1 VSPLRG
7 VGPRL
12 SAALLAVLLGA
23 FGIAYGIVVPSF
35 ERALVNSKLAALERN
50 AHVVAADL
58 LNATSEQQ
66 WQEVAD
72 EANADFS
79 ARVVIFTYSNGLL
92 ANFADSNPGRA
103 SDIADD
109 PVVQAAARSGRPA
122 HGTVTRRGQRY
133 AEAAVPSVALGA
145 AVLLSGSLHDTLAT
159 VHLAQRRLV
168 IAAGFAFAFAL
179 LLGYGGA
186 YLFAR
191 RLRRLERAAD
201 RIAGGSFDEPV
212 VDPGSDEIG
221 ELARAFERMRQR
233 LAQLDRARSEFI
245 ANASH
250 ELRTP
255 LFSLGGF
262 LELLDDEEMD
272 DETRAEF
279 LAQMR
284 QQVERLAKLA
294 TDLLDLSRLDAGRL
308 TVVRERVSLGSV
320 AAAVAGEFAARARRQ
335 ERPLVVEDGD
345 AAALGDEERIAQIA
359 RVLVD
364 NALLHTPPGTTVRL
378 RAARRGGTALLVV
391 EDDGPG
397 IPEQEAGQVFE
408 RFHRLSGA
416 VAAGSGL
423 GLAIA
428 RELAELMGGRIEL
441 ESEPGRTVFALV
453 LSVAAAADQQPVP
466 A

>member
-1 VSPLRG
+1 
-7 VGPRL
+7 
-12 SAALLAVLLGA
+12 
-23 FGIAYGIVVPSF
+23 
-35 ERALVNSKLAALERN
+35 
-50 AHVVAADL
+50 
-58 LNATSEQQ
+58 
-66 WQEVAD
+66 
-72 EANADFS
+72 
-79 ARVVIFTYSNGLL
+79 
-92 ANFADSNPGRA
+92 
-103 SDIADD
+103 
-109 PVVQAAARSGRPA
+109 
-122 HGTVTRRGQRY
+122 
-133 AEAAVPSVALGA
+133 
-145 AVLLSGSLHDTLAT
+145 
-159 VHLAQRRLV
+159 
-168 IAAGFAFAFAL
+168 

-272 DETRAEF
+272 EETRAEF

-308 TVVRERVSLGSV
+308 TVERERVSLGSV
-320 AAAVAGEFAARARRQ
+320 ASSVAGEFAARARRQ
-335 ERPLVVEDGD
+335 GRPLVVEDGD

-359 RVLVD
+359 RILVD
-364 NALLHTPPGTTVRL
+364 NALLHTPPGTTVLL

-441 ESEPGRTVFALV
+441 ESEPGRTVFTLV
-453 LSVAAAADQQPVP
+453 LSVATAADQQPVP
-466 A
+466 V